1 MPDPLIYVDDPP
13 EDGGG
18 EVAIGDDD
26 DHHLRTVLRLRAGDA
41 VLVSDGRG
49 RVWPGELGGAGT
61 VVVAGPQ
68 RAIPPRRP
76 QLHVVQALPKGRR
89 MDEVVRSLVELGV
102 ERVAPVSSART
113 VRELDARKA
122 AREHDRWRAVARAAA
137 AQARRAWLPDI
148 DPPTDLAT
156 ALQHVDGGGVV
167 PHVGAPTGLA
177 DAAEGLRDRGTVAVA
192 IGPEGG
198 WSDDEVASL
207 EAAGLTPV
215 SLGDTVLRTEH
226 AAFATCAALA
236 LAFGRMDARA
246 PNVD

>member
-1 MPDPLIYVDDPP
+1 MPDPLVYVDEPP
-13 EDGGG
+13 AGVGD

-26 DHHLRTVLRLRAGDA
+26 DHHLRNVLRLRAGDP
-41 VLVSDGRG
+41 VVVSDGRG
-49 RVWPGELGGAGT
+49 RVWPCELAGAGT

-68 RAIPPRRP
+68 RTTPPRRP

-102 ERVAPVSSART
+102 ERVTPVSSSRT
-113 VRELDARKA
+113 VRELDERKRQ
-122 AREHDRWRAVARAAA
+122 REHGRWRAVARAAA
-137 AQARRAWLPDI
+137 AQARRARLPSI
-148 DPPTDLAT
+148 DPLTDLAT
-156 ALQHVDGGGVV
+156 VLGQVDGGVV

-177 DAAEGLRDRGTVAVA
+177 AAAGALADRETVVVA

-198 WSDDEVASL
+198 WTAGEVADL
-207 EAAGLTPV
+207 DAAGLTPV

-236 LAFGRMDARA
+236 FAFGRMDADP
-246 PNVD
+246 PNGH